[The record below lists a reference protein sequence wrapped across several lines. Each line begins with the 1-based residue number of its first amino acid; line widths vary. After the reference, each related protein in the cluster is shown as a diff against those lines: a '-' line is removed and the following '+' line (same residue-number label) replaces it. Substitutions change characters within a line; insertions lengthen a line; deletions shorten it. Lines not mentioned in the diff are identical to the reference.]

1 MKARFTFVRPIFG
14 AGVSATSVRLFAA
27 ALLGAGSAGTA
38 AYAQSTPDCAVQLQ
52 GAMLVSADCEDPAFN
67 ERTFIIDK
75 TTEVAAPLPHTR
87 VEAHFEPRD
96 GQPQF
101 QVTLYLPPRAG
112 WQGRFFQHAYPLEQP
127 ENLADIEFAL
137 RHGGYLVNVK
147 GVPCGCGGYRPDAA
161 AAKLAR
167 QYARKFYGV
176 SSHIYGYL
184 WGGSGGGLLTV
195 GAAENTQGVWDGIAP
210 YVMPNAGSLLNIN
223 AVGAL
228 ANLALRDRLAA
239 LSEAVKP
246 GSRQDPMAT
255 LDPEQ
260 RAIFAEA
267 LGLGIPERTF
277 ESAAGDPSGGGALL
291 MFLSGG
297 VKSEDPG
304 YVDDFWSK
312 PGYEGANPPAYLSAA
327 KRDEMLAI
335 TAVNRD
341 AAGTVTSIT
350 LDKAAD
356 LGPIGP
362 LGPIAFELWL
372 YAPDGKTRLG
382 EIAGRISGNTITV
395 QGPPKPIVA
404 GQLGSELQGAAAS
417 ATSVGIAGMGPG
429 YKVRVNN
436 LFNLALH
443 YYHRHAI
450 PTERDMYAYD
460 QFRNA
465 DGSPRFPQRKF
476 LASSAQAIS
485 TAGGAAQTG
494 NIRTRVI
501 VNQSMLDG
509 GAAPWMADWY
519 AKRVRLTLGPK
530 RYAENFRLYFNDN
543 AVHMDSA
550 VRGEQAARIVTYV
563 PALYQS
569 ILDLSAW
576 VERGV
581 APPQSSAYTIEKS
594 QVRLAPT
601 AAQRHGLQPVVA
613 LTVAGSDRGEVPVG
627 QPVTFDGLIET
638 PPGSGKVSSV
648 KWWFGDTPFAL
659 EPDDIPAPSPRLK
672 MTRTHIF
679 ARPGT
684 YFVTLWAASTR
695 DPASAHPDRA
705 IENLARVRVVVR

>member
-1 MKARFTFVRPIFG
+1 MKAKFTFVRPIIG
-14 AGVSATSVRLFAA
+14 AGASVVGARLFAA
-27 ALLGAGSAGTA
+27 AVLGASSFAVA
-38 AYAQSTPDCAVQLQ
+38 AHAPPAPACAMQPQ
-52 GAMLVSADCEDPAFN
+52 GGMLVSADCEDPAFN
-67 ERTFIIDK
+67 ERTFVIDR
-75 TTEVAAPLPHTR
+75 TAEVATPLPHTR

-101 QVTLYLPPRAG
+101 RITLYLPPRAG

-127 ENLADIEFAL
+127 ENLADVEFAL

-167 QYARKFYGV
+167 NYARKFYGA
-176 SSHIYGYL
+176 SGHIYGYL
-184 WGGSGGGLLTV
+184 WGGSGGGLLTI
-195 GAAENTQGVWDGIAP
+195 GAAENTQDVWDGIAP

-239 LSEAVKP
+239 ISEAVKP

-267 LGLGIPERTF
+267 LGLGIPEKTF

-312 PGYEGANPPAYLSAA
+312 PGYEGVDPAPYLRAA
-327 KRDEMLAI
+327 KRDEMIDI
-335 TAVNRD
+335 TEVRRD
-341 AAGTVTSIT
+341 ETGAVTSIA
-350 LDKAAD
+350 LAHAAD
-356 LGPIGP
+356 LGPVGP
-362 LGPIAFELWL
+362 LGPVAFEFWL

-382 EIAGRISGNTITV
+382 EISGKISGSAIAV
-395 QGPPKPIVA
+395 QGAPKPIVA
-404 GQLGSELQGAAAS
+404 GQLGSGLQGAAPSAAS
-417 ATSVGIAGMGPG
+417 SGLAGLAPG

-443 YYHRHAI
+443 YYHRHAL

-460 QFRNA
+460 QFRNP
-465 DGSPRFPQRKF
+465 DGTPRFPQRKF
-476 LASSAQAIS
+476 LASTAQAVS
-485 TAGGAAQTG
+485 TAGGAPQTG
-494 NIRTRVI
+494 RIRAKVI

-519 AKRVRLTLGPK
+519 AKRVRATLGPQ
-530 RYAENFRLYFNDN
+530 RFADNFRLYFNDN

-550 VRGEQAARIVTYV
+550 VQGEQAARIVSYV

-576 VERGV
+576 AERGV
-581 APPQSSAYTIEKS
+581 APAQSTAYIVERS
-594 QVRLAPT
+594 QVRLAPA
-601 AAQRHGLQPVVA
+601 AAQRRGIQPVVD
-613 LTVAGSDRGEVPVG
+613 LTVTGSDRVEAAVG
-627 QPVTFDGLIET
+627 QPVTFQGT
-638 PPGSGKVSSV
+638 VQAPRGGGQVSSV
-648 KWWFGDTPFAL
+648 AWWFGDEAFKLDPQPVSVKTG
-659 EPDDIPAPSPRLK
+659 SLK
-672 MTRTHIF
+672 LTRTHTF
-679 ARPGT
+679 TKPGT
-684 YFVTLWAASTR
+684 YFVTLWATSRRGVATEKPG
-695 DPASAHPDRA
+695 PA
-705 IENLARVRVVVR
+705 IQNLDRVRVVVR